1 MADTMN
7 SADSAPR
14 LDPRP
19 SPTMPPRRLR
29 RDMTARVAVP
39 VSAQV

>member
-7 SADSAPR
+7 SADSASR

-19 SPTMPPRRLR
+19 SLSSQPRRLR
-29 RDMTARVAVP
+29 RDMTARSQVP

>member
-1 MADTMN
+1 MAKPIN
-7 SADSAPR
+7 IADSASR

-19 SPTMPPRRLR
+19 SLASPKRLSR
-29 RDMTARVAVP
+29 RDMTARSRVR